1 MKRFVLMHVGFEKPT
16 PEIMQRW
23 KAWFASVAD
32 RTVEHIGLRAARE
45 ISSNGTKDLP
55 FGVDALTG
63 MTIIQAESLDEA
75 ETLAKSNPFI
85 SSIRIYEVAQH

>member
-16 PEIMQRW
+16 PEIIAKW

-45 ISSNGTKDLP
+45 ISPEGVKDLT
-55 FGVDALTG
+55 FGLDALTG
-63 MTIIQAESLDEA
+63 VTIIDAENMDEA
-75 ETLAKSNPFI
+75 EALAKSNPFI
-85 SSIRIYEVAQH
+85 SSIRVYEVAQH